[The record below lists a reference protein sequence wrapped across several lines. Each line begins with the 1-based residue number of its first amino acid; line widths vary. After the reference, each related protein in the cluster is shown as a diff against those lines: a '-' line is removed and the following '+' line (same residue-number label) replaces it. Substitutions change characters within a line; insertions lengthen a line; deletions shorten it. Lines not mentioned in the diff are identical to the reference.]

1 MGIAKGMGGAKV
13 SAQGMSGAKNTGSAH
28 GTDIAKDMGIV
39 TVLLPQTVLPP
50 LPHVCFYTKS
60 PPKMSNAFLM
70 LWYAAKTI
78 ASPC

>member
-13 SAQGMSGAKNTGSAH
+13 SAQG
-28 GTDIAKDMGIV
+28 TDIAKGMGIV

-60 PPKMSNAFLM
+60 PPKTRDAFLI
-70 LWYAAKTI
+70 LWYAAKMI